1 MNRNEAL
8 FAMAALAFSTNEVAV
23 SDAEVQQQLELV
35 AQELSHKVPLGNG
48 SALIVSVTA
57 GPGRRLTYGVASHLL
72 AKEWTE
78 EQKAHHREVKR
89 NLYCTDR
96 DMKYF
101 RDRGVTVVF
110 SVSDEDGIWI
120 DDAATG
126 PSDCR

>member
-1 MNRNEAL
+1 
-8 FAMAALAFSTNEVAV
+8 MAALAFSTNEVAV
-23 SDAEVQQQLELV
+23 SDAEVQRQLEGI
-35 AQELSHKVPLGNG
+35 ARELSLRLPLGNA

-89 NLYCTDR
+89 NLYCFDR
-96 DMKYF
+96 DMKFF
-101 RDRGVTVVF
+101 RERGVTVVF
-110 SVSDEDGIWI
+110 SVADEDGIWI